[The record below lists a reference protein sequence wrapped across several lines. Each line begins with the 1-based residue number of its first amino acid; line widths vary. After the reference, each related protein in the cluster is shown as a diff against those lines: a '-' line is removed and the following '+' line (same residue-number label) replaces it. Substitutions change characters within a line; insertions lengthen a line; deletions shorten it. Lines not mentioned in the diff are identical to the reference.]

1 MLIGKKFLFKFEN
14 SEKLRE
20 LIVEDASKLKMRQET
35 DTIDI
40 VDDLRYKINENTSSL
55 LSNLVL
61 DNKDQQL
68 IANQTIESLLSEK
81 QSTEMVNRKFN
92 KNSVFEKLLVE
103 RDRKL
108 RIIDRILRELNL
120 EC

>member
-1 MLIGKKFLFKFEN
+1 
-14 SEKLRE
+14 
-20 LIVEDASKLKMRQET
+20 MRQET
-35 DTIDI
+35 DSIDI

-61 DNKDQQL
+61 DTKDQQL
-68 IANQTIESLLSEK
+68 IASQTIESLLSEK
-81 QSTEMVNRKFN
+81 QPRNNEIANSTSKKFN
-92 KNSVFEKLLVE
+92 KNSAFEKLLVE

-108 RIIDRILRELNL
+108 RIIDGILRELNL